1 MDPKLRKGNSQ
12 MSRAVPG
19 PVFIVS
25 TGRCGSTMLSDMVN
39 RHPDMLSLSEFLA
52 SLSSKALRGRRMT
65 GDAMYRRLGTL
76 SPGGRALLANGL
88 QVDEFLYP
96 LGPEAR
102 YRAHEVPPILC
113 ATLPHL
119 TADHEALWDELSAAL
134 RTRGPDTPA
143 AHYRFVFDWLARRFR
158 RRVWLERSGGS
169 LLLVPALARLFPDAR
184 FVHLY
189 RDGRDTAISMHR
201 HHYFRLRVQAAQRMA
216 ALGIDPFHPFNVPGT
231 SPWMPM
237 LESLRFRFFDAERYR
252 RTEIGLPAFGWFW
265 SGMIERGMR
274 HLDALPPER
283 VLSMRYET
291 VLESPRAEMTR
302 FIRFVAPDLE
312 DRDWLDLVSAMPR
325 AGRSRLDQF
334 DRATQERLKAACEPG
349 ARRLGYSARNG
360 TSEDIRP

>member
-1 MDPKLRKGNSQ
+1 

-39 RHPDMLSLSEFLA
+39 RHPDLLSLSEFFT
-52 SLSSKALRGRRMT
+52 SLSGKALRGRRMT
-65 GDAMYRRLGTL
+65 GEAIYRRLNTL

-96 LGPEAR
+96 LGPDAR

-119 TADHEALWDELSAAL
+119 TGDHEALWDELSGAL
-134 RTRGPDTPA
+134 RTRPADTPA
-143 AHYRFVFDWLARRFR
+143 AHYRFVFDWLAARFR
-158 RRVWLERSGGS
+158 RRVWLERSGAS
-169 LLLVPALARLFPDAR
+169 LLIVPALARLFPDAR

-189 RDGRDTAISMHR
+189 RDGRDTAISMYR
-201 HHYFRLRVQAAQRMA
+201 HHYFRLRVQAARRMHA
-216 ALGIDPFHPFNVPGT
+216 VGIDPFHPFNVPGT
-231 SPWMPM
+231 SPWMPAF
-237 LESLRFRFFDAERYR
+237 ESLWFRFFDAARYR
-252 RTEIGLPAFGWFW
+252 RTEIELPAFGWFW
-265 SGMIERGMR
+265 SRMIERGLR

-291 VLESPRAEMTR
+291 VLESPTAEMTR
-302 FIRFVAPDLE
+302 FIRFVAPE
-312 DRDWLDLVSAMPR
+312 FERRDWLEEVSAMPR

-334 DRATQERLKAACEPG
+334 DRAVQDRLAAACEPG
-349 ARRLGYSARNG
+349 MRLLGYSGRG
-360 TSEDIRP
+360 G